1 MAMESSDFNSLC
13 SSSTYSCLHITSNS
27 LNPNCD
33 PSCMKLGPG
42 GAKKVKR
49 DKDLISQLPDD
60 ILISIISCLSTT
72 DAVRTSLLSR
82 RWRNLYRFLP
92 LEIKLDCYYLLKH
105 ADFGI
110 KTSISSQR
118 WRSVHGFLSRIESLC
133 GNFLAE
139 NSLHNPKLIIN
150 SVDEFL
156 KLRSGSKIHSFRLHC
171 CLDGSVNDRF
181 EHCIS
186 SLGRLGV
193 EELCLTCC
201 CSYSD
206 TSDLSF
212 SCHLFSEMP
221 SLKYLRLSKCSLQ
234 PSSRIQYN
242 SLQTLVLMFV
252 EVSRGAIECILS
264 NCLKLQS
271 LSINCCKCPHKL
283 SVRGPHLELKRLYI
297 DGCQGVG
304 EIELYAS
311 NLILFQFDA
320 RKMVN
325 LRFDHV
331 PQLQS
336 MILYVVENIVPYVFG
351 RLPID
356 VPHLKS
362 MHFVTAGDSLQ
373 VSNGHTGIDTLS
385 NLRRLDVNMN
395 LSKMNLLSLVLILRR
410 CPLLQEFGLNTNGMG
425 NEPEVEE
432 QPIVFHSELKKMEIG
447 GFNGTKNEME
457 FALYILK
464 SAINLVE
471 MHISRCC
478 KVYLKSRE
486 GPGTWISI
494 QRIPW
499 SKNKYKTIHERLQG
513 QAVSKTAQVIIQ

>member
-1 MAMESSDFNSLC
+1 M
-13 SSSTYSCLHITSNS
+13 SC
-27 LNPNCD
+27 
-33 PSCMKLGPG
+33 
-42 GAKKVKR
+42 
-49 DKDLISQLPDD
+49 
-60 ILISIISCLSTT
+60 
-72 DAVRTSLLSR
+72 
-82 RWRNLYRFLP
+82 
-92 LEIKLDCYYLLKH
+92 
-105 ADFGI
+105 
-110 KTSISSQR
+110 
-118 WRSVHGFLSRIESLC
+118 IESRY
-133 GNFLAE
+133 GNFLAKQ
-139 NSLHNPKLIIN
+139 NLHNPKLIIN

-156 KLRSGSKIHSFRLHC
+156 KLRSGSKINYFRLQC
-171 CLDGSVNDRF
+171 CLDRSVNDRF
-181 EHCIS
+181 EQCIS

-201 CSYSD
+201 CGSD
-206 TSDLSF
+206 EETSDLSF

-234 PSSRIQYN
+234 PSFRIQYN

-283 SVRGPHLELKRLYI
+283 SVRGPHLELKRLYV
-297 DGCQGVG
+297 DSCQGVE

-311 NLILFQFDA
+311 NLVLFLLDS

-351 RLPID
+351 RLAID

-362 MHFVTAGDSLQ
+362 MHFVTKENSLQ
-373 VSNGHTGIDTLS
+373 GIRYMGIDTLS
-385 NLRRLDVNMN
+385 NLRQLDANMD
-395 LSKMNLLSLVLILRR
+395 LSKINLLSLVLILQR
-410 CPLLQEFGLNTNGMG
+410 CPLLQKFALNTNGIG

-432 QPIVFHSELKKMEIG
+432 QQPIVFHSELKKMEIG
-447 GFNGTKNEME
+447 GFGGTENEME

-464 SAINLVE
+464 SAINLEE
-471 MHISRCC
+471 MHISRCN
-478 KVYLKSRE
+478 KVYLKTRE
-486 GPGTWISI
+486 GPGNWNS
-494 QRIPW
+494 RYKVPW
-499 SKNKYKTIHERLQG
+499 SKKEYEMIHEQLQG
-513 QAVSKTAQVIIQ
+513 QAVSNARIIIQRHPPI